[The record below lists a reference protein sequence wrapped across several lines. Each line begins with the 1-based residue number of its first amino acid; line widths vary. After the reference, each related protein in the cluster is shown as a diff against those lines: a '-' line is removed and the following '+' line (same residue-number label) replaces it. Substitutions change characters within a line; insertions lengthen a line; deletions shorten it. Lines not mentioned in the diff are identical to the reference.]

1 MTEVQF
7 KRLTEDD
14 QSDVICR
21 TGVLISL
28 RKQDE
33 YKVLLY
39 QIDSFYAEVYYHP
52 VDNAIHI
59 KSFSGTEQL
68 QPYLKQIDLADI
80 L

>member
-1 MTEVQF
+1 MSEEQF
-7 KRLTEDD
+7 NKLTEDC

-21 TGVLISL
+21 KGVLISL

-33 YKVLLY
+33 HKVLLY
-39 QIDSFYAEVYYHP
+39 QIDSFYVEVYYHP
-52 VDNAIHI
+52 VDNAINI
-59 KSFSGTEQL
+59 ISFSGTEKL